1 MHEVNEIHHH
11 HVKQRPYW
19 QRAHRDWR
27 FWVGVVCI
35 AVALAIYISTV
46 DLSLVPSKHPHSVPI
61 SE

>member
-1 MHEVNEIHHH
+1 MHEVNEIHH

-19 QRAHRDWR
+19 QRANRDWR

>member
-1 MHEVNEIHHH
+1 MHEVKESHH

-35 AVALAIYISTV
+35 FAALAVYISTV

>member
-11 HVKQRPYW
+11 HVRRRPYW

-35 AVALAIYISTV
+35 FVALAIYISTV